1 MISAQF
7 NKLVISKILL
17 SLIHIKD
24 EAGLFF
30 IFIFAICQTDYL
42 FFMNEVLSKKAN
54 QNTDL
59 LTVDKKGRSL
69 EKFYLSLDVEH
80 LWIAGTHINW
90 ETGVADK
97 PDATS
102 GNHTHCSAFV
112 ASACE
117 RLGIY
122 ILRPPEHGQ
131 ILLANAQY
139 DWLQTNE
146 ARKNGWAPIANSNR
160 ISVYTEVQ
168 KLANTGRLVIAIIK
182 SPDDSK
188 PGHAALIMPKE
199 IDEDKLME
207 SGPVLIMAG
216 THNFNFISLKNGFR
230 SHVVDWPE
238 NEILFYVN
246 NKELRIDG

>member
-1 MISAQF
+1 MRSSAVF
-7 NKLVISKILL
+7 FSFLVLFGVNIIRGEQYSQCPDE
-17 SLIHIKD
+17 LIPSIENAHQKNNYPID
-24 EAGLFF
+24 P
-30 IFIFAICQTDYL
+30 
-42 FFMNEVLSKKAN
+42 
-54 QNTDL
+54 

-80 LWIAGTHINW
+80 LWIAGSHINW
-90 ETGVADK
+90 ETGIADK
-97 PDATS
+97 PDAVE
-102 GNHTHCSAFV
+102 GNHTHCSAFI

-117 RLGIY
+117 KLGIY

-139 DWLQTNE
+139 EWLQTAE
-146 ARKNGWAPIANSNR
+146 ARKNGWAPVTNSNR
-160 ISVYTEVQ
+160 ISLYTQVQ
-168 KLANTGRLVIAIIK
+168 KLANAGKLVIAIIK

-199 IDEDKLME
+199 IDEDKLIE

-230 SHVVDWPE
+230 GHIATWPE
-238 NEILFYVN
+238 NEIMFYVN
-246 NKELRIDG
+246 NKELQIAG